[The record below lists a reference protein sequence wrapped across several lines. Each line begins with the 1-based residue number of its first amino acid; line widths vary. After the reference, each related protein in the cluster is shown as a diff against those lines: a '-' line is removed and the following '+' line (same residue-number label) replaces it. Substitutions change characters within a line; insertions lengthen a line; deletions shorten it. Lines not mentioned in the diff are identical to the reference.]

1 MAKHYNLSHT
11 DLIELLR
18 IVLSVKE
25 VPHMS
30 DLESRLTDL
39 LSHAQS
45 TEGLLRATGFLALAD
60 EQDHIIGQLP
70 HSKL

>member
-45 TEGLLRATGFLALAD
+45 
-60 EQDHIIGQLP
+60 
-70 HSKL
+70 SKEDQ